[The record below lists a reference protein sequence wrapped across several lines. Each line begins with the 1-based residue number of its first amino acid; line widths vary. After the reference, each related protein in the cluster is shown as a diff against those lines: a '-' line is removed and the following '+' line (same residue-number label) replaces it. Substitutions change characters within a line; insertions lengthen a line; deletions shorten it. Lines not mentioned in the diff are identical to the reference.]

1 MKKREKEDEEG
12 LLYRKNYSTGSSTVL
27 IGDHDSDSEDP
38 STSFK
43 SFPSS
48 SSSSSDPSFSP
59 WPHVFNLANCIIGV
73 SVLAMPYVFQ
83 QCGILLAAIMIALC
97 AVLTKLTC
105 HFLAQAAFNT
115 RTTSYESLAMA
126 TLGPSGRRFVELCLL
141 VFLVSSI
148 VAFIVVIG
156 DIGPHLVAEFLEL
169 EAPTQRLRIL
179 VMIVVVVFIILPLS
193 FIDDL
198 KKFSVISSL
207 ACLFYFLFAG
217 RMMLESLPTIYEGEW
232 SIHVIWWRPQGFL
245 TCLPIVC
252 MAMCCQ
258 TQLFPVISCIKDAT
272 TDRVDYVVSN
282 SINICAAMYAA
293 VGVFGYVAFYSH
305 ELHGDVLVQFPPTIV
320 TQSLKLAFLLS
331 IAVSIPL
338 MMFPARTALFCLI
351 LRDKDSIAH
360 TVDLEKF
367 TFHILTAIILIF
379 NTVLAILTPNVE
391 FILGLTGAFIGSLV
405 STILPSTIYI
415 ANQSSETTNRA
426 RKVGGATTSTAKM
439 CLIVGLFILVAS
451 TCAILMAEK
460 KTSVVEKPKA
470 KDDQNSGELR
480 NEELKSLESLEEKV
494 LDANLNI
501 SAKLDD
507 ISELAA
513 KGNDTEAVKML
524 VEMKEQQK
532 IQQQLIER
540 QEQIV
545 AQLNKKTENLANLTA
560 EEPTAPMSPA
570 VEKAEKVNEK
580 DEKPS
585 DVNTVKPTEKVVV
598 NEET

>member
-12 LLYRKNYSTGSSTVL
+12 LLNRKSLSAGSSSVL
-27 IGDHDSDSEDP
+27 IGEHDSDSEDVTTFADTP
-38 STSFK
+38 
-43 SFPSS
+43 
-48 SSSSSDPSFSP
+48 FSP

-83 QCGILLAAIMIALC
+83 QCGILLAAVMIAIC

-115 RTTSYESLAMA
+115 RTMSYESLAMA
-126 TLGPSGRRFVELCLL
+126 TLGPSGRRFVEFCLL

-156 DIGPHLVAEFLEL
+156 DIGPHLVAEFLQL

-179 VMIVVVVFIILPLS
+179 VMVVVVVFIVLPLS

-198 KKFSVISSL
+198 KKFSIISSL
-207 ACLFYFLFAG
+207 ACLFYFVFVG
-217 RMMLESLPTIYEGEW
+217 RMMIESLPTIYQGEW
-232 SIHVIWWRPQGFL
+232 SIHVVWWRPQGFL

-272 TDRVDYVVSN
+272 TDRVDYVVSQ
-282 SINICAAMYAA
+282 SINICAGMYAA

-305 ELHGDVLVQFPPTIV
+305 ELHGDVLVQFPPTVV
-320 TQSLKLAFLLS
+320 TQSMKLAFLLS

-351 LRDKDSIAH
+351 LRDKDSVAH

-367 TFHILTAIILIF
+367 TFHILTAIILIV

-415 ANQSSETTNRA
+415 ANQANETQNRA
-426 RKVGGATTSTAKM
+426 RKVGATTSTARL
-439 CLIVGLFILVAS
+439 CLIIGLFILVAS

-460 KTSVVEKPKA
+460 KTSVVERPKA
-470 KDDQNSGELR
+470 KDDSGED
-480 NEELKSLESLEEKV
+480 EPVLKSLESLEEKV

-513 KGNDTEAVKML
+513 KGNDTEAVRML

-540 QEQIV
+540 QEQIM
-545 AQLNKKTENLANLTA
+545 AQLNKKTESLANSTV
-560 EEPTAPMSPA
+560 EETAPAATPEA
-570 VEKAEKVNEK
+570 VPVAAA
-580 DEKPS
+580 
-585 DVNTVKPTEKVVV
+585 
-598 NEET
+598 

>member
-1 MKKREKEDEEG
+1 
-12 LLYRKNYSTGSSTVL
+12 
-27 IGDHDSDSEDP
+27 
-38 STSFK
+38 
-43 SFPSS
+43 
-48 SSSSSDPSFSP
+48 
-59 WPHVFNLANCIIGV
+59 
-73 SVLAMPYVFQ
+73 
-83 QCGILLAAIMIALC
+83 
-97 AVLTKLTC
+97 
-105 HFLAQAAFNT
+105 
-115 RTTSYESLAMA
+115 
-126 TLGPSGRRFVELCLL
+126 
-141 VFLVSSI
+141 
-148 VAFIVVIG
+148 
-156 DIGPHLVAEFLEL
+156 
-169 EAPTQRLRIL
+169 
-179 VMIVVVVFIILPLS
+179 
-193 FIDDL
+193 
-198 KKFSVISSL
+198 
-207 ACLFYFLFAG
+207 
-217 RMMLESLPTIYEGEW
+217 MMLESLPTIYDGEW
-232 SIHVIWWRPQGFL
+232 SIHVVWWRPQGFL

-258 TQLFPVISCIKDAT
+258 TQLFPVLSCIKDAT

-351 LRDKDSIAH
+351 LRDKESITH

-367 TFHILTAIILIF
+367 TFHILTAVILLF
-379 NTVLAILTPNVE
+379 NTILAILTPNVE

-405 STILPSTIYI
+405 ATILPSTIYI
-415 ANQSSETTNRA
+415 ANQSASDKINRA
-426 RKVGGATTSTAKM
+426 TRKVNEAAAATSSTAKM
-439 CLIVGLFILVAS
+439 CLIIGLFILIAS
-451 TCAILMAEK
+451 TCAILMGEK

-470 KDDQNSGELR
+470 KDDSGEIR
-480 NEELKSLESLEEKV
+480 HEELKSLESLEEKV

-532 IQQQLIER
+532 IQQELIVR

-545 AQLNKKTENLANLTA
+545 AQLNKKSEILANATA
-560 EEPTAPMSPA
+560 EGEAASEAAKIPEKLAPPEN
-570 VEKAEKVNEK
+570 VETMEKEGKAAAESEKK
-580 DEKPS
+580 A
-585 DVNTVKPTEKVVV
+585 VNT
-598 NEET
+598 ET

>member
-12 LLYRKNYSTGSSTVL
+12 LLYRKQFASGSSTVL
-27 IGDHDSDSEDP
+27 IGDHDSDSEDTP
-38 STSFK
+38 
-43 SFPSS
+43 PPPPY
-48 SSSSSDPSFSP
+48 SDPSFSP

-115 RTTSYESLAMA
+115 RTKSYESLAMA

-232 SIHVIWWRPQGFL
+232 SIHVVWWRSQGFL

-351 LRDKDSIAH
+351 LRDKDSISH

-367 TFHILTAIILIF
+367 TFHILTAIILLF
-379 NTVLAILTPNVE
+379 NTILAILTPNVE

-405 STILPSTIYI
+405 STILPSTIYL
-415 ANQSSETTNRA
+415 ANQSSETQNRA
-426 RKVGGATTSTAKM
+426 RKVGGATTSTAKL

-470 KDDQNSGELR
+470 KDDSSAELR
-480 NEELKSLESLEEKV
+480 NEDLKSLESLEEKV

-545 AQLNKKTENLANLTA
+545 AQLNKKTEGLGNASV
-560 EEPTAPMSPA
+560 EESTAPGSPPAVA
-570 VEKAEKVNEK
+570 VEKVIETTTT
-580 DEKPS
+580 PP
-585 DVNTVKPTEKVVV
+585 TKPTKTANV
-598 NEET
+598 ET

>member
-12 LLYRKNYSTGSSTVL
+12 LLYRKTYAAGSSTVL
-27 IGDHDSDSEDP
+27 IGDHDSDSEETTTS
-38 STSFK
+38 ST
-43 SFPSS
+43 FP
-48 SSSSSDPSFSP
+48 SSDPSFSP

-83 QCGILLAAIMIALC
+83 QCGILLAAFMIALC
-97 AVLTKLTC
+97 AVITKFTC

-232 SIHVIWWRPQGFL
+232 SIHVVWWRPQGFL

-351 LRDKDSIAH
+351 LRDKDSISH

-367 TFHILTAIILIF
+367 TFHLLTAVILIF
-379 NTVLAILTPNVE
+379 NTILAILTPNVE

-415 ANQSSETTNRA
+415 ANQSSETQNRA
-426 RKVGGATTSTAKM
+426 RKVGGATTSTARL
-439 CLIVGLFILVAS
+439 CLVVGLFILVAS
-451 TCAILMAEK
+451 TAAILMAEK

-470 KDDQNSGELR
+470 KDDTSGELR

-513 KGNDTEAVKML
+513 RGNDTEAVKML

-532 IQQQLIER
+532 VQQQLIER

-545 AQLNKKTENLANLTA
+545 AQLNKKTENLANLTI
-560 EEPTAPMSPA
+560 EEVTVPIIPA
-570 VEKAEKVNEK
+570 VEKDVEKRLEKVEK
-580 DEKPS
+580 STDKIEK
-585 DVNTVKPTEKVVV
+585 TEKTTKAV
-598 NEET
+598 NIET